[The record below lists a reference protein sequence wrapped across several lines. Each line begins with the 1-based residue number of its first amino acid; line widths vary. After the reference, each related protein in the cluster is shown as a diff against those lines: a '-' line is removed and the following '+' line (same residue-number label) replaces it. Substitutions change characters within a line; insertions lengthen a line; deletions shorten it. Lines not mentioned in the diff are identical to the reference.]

1 MDYDFIILENLVI
14 RKETMSFF
22 YFVCDISFSAVTM
35 PTVVHGKHVYEY
47 VLYAFRNS
55 RQKVSCIT
63 VGGVILNCVILMH
76 VMDHRPYT
84 P

>member
-14 RKETMSFF
+14 RKVTMSFF
-22 YFVCDISFSAVTM
+22 ILYVIFLSAVTM

-76 VMDHRPYT
+76 VMDDRPYT